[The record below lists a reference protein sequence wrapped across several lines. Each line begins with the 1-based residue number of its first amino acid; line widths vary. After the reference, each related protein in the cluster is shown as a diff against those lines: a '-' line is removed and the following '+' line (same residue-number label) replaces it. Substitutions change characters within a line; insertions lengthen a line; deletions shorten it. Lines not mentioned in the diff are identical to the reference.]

1 MTENSIIF
9 PNLHITLQ
17 NVGKNISIGSFS
29 IAFYGMII
37 GLGMMLAMLVITTIA
52 KKEGRKEDDFLD
64 VTLIAIIAGIIGA
77 RLYYVIFSWDLYKDD
92 LINIFNLRNG
102 GLGIYGG
109 VIVGSIAVI
118 IVCKIKKIPVLAA
131 FDILFVGVIIGQI
144 MGRWGNFF
152 NREAFGDYTNGLFAM
167 QLPISALRSASDL
180 TENMMAN
187 IQTIDGVQFVSVH
200 PTFLYESLWNLM
212 ILCIMLF
219 ATKHKRFEG
228 QVFTIY
234 AMGYGLGRFIIEALR
249 TDQLKIW
256 GTDIA
261 ISRVVALVMIS
272 IGACITII
280 KLRTEKK

>member
-109 VIVGSIAVI
+109 VIAGSIAVI

-152 NREAFGDYTNGLFAM
+152 NREAFGDYTNGFFAM
-167 QLPISALRSASDL
+167 QLPVTALRSASDL